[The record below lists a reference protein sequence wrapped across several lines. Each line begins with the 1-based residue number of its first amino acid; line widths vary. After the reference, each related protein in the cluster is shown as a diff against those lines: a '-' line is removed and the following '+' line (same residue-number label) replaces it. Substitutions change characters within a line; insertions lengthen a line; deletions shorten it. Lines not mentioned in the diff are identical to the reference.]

1 MSRVVFWDTSAF
13 LALVNTHDALHRQ
26 AVAVSQSL
34 ARASAHL
41 LTTDA
46 VLTEI
51 ANGLS
56 KVGQRQLAHRVVR
69 MIQQSVRVNAAE
81 VIHVDADLWQRGWQ
95 LYCARPDKEWG
106 LTDCLSF
113 VVMQERGIFEAF
125 TADHHFEQAGFIR
138 LLRPTG

>member
-1 MSRVVFWDTSAF
+1 MSRIVFWDTSAF
-13 LALVNTHDALHRQ
+13 LALANTRDALHGQ

-34 ARASAHL
+34 ARENAQL

-46 VLTEI
+46 VLTEL

-56 KVGQRQLAHRVVR
+56 KVGQRQLAQRTVKMVY
-69 MIQQSVRVNAAE
+69 QSVPLRVAE
-81 VIHVDADLWQRGWQ
+81 VVHIDAEFWQRGWQ

-113 VVMQERGIFEAF
+113 VVMQENEVFEAF

-138 LLRPTG
+138 LLR

>member
-26 AVAVSQSL
+26 AVAVSQPL

-56 KVGQRQLAHRVVR
+56 KVGQRQLAQRIVS
-69 MIQQSVRVNAAE
+69 MIQQSVPANAAA

-113 VVMQERGIFEAF
+113 VVMQERGILEAF

>member
-13 LALVNTHDALHRQ
+13 LALANTRDALHRQ

-34 ARASAHL
+34 ARENAQL

-46 VLTEI
+46 VLTEL

-56 KVGQRQLAHRVVR
+56 KVGQRQLAQRTIKMVY
-69 MIQQSVRVNAAE
+69 QSVPLRVAE
-81 VIHVDADLWQRGWQ
+81 VVHIDAELWQRGWQ

-113 VVMQERGIFEAF
+113 VVMQENEVVEAF

-138 LLRPTG
+138 LLRSTN